1 MSRDS
6 YLYLEDI
13 LEAGSRVERY
23 IAGFDYEQFR
33 GDTKTQ
39 DAVIRQFLIIGE
51 SIKCLPSDWK
61 AKEPEINWRAI
72 AGFRD
77 ILSHAYFAVEE
88 SIVWDSATK
97 HLPDVVIAC
106 RRLLNS

>member
-1 MSRDS
+1 MSRDP

-13 LEAGSRVERY
+13 IEAGSRVDAY
-23 IAGFDYEQFR
+23 IAGMDFQRFAD
-33 GDTKTQ
+33 DTKTQ

-51 SIKCLPSDWK
+51 AVKCLPSNWK
-61 AKEPEINWRAI
+61 EAETAVNWRAI

-77 ILSHAYFAVEE
+77 ILAHAYFAVEE

-97 HLPDVVIAC
+97 HLPGLVKAC
-106 RRLLNS
+106 RRLLDA